1 MRTIYL
7 DYNATTPIAPSV
19 LEAMKPFFVEH
30 YGNPSSDHA
39 LGRAC
44 HFAIEDAREK
54 VANAIGAEPTEI
66 VFTSCGT
73 ESNNLALKGII
84 QRHAP
89 GSGAHFIVSAIEHPA
104 ISVTAEYLR
113 GIGYRLTVCPCD
125 SDGVVA
131 PESIQEA
138 IEERTVLVS
147 VMHANNETG
156 AVQPI
161 REIASICRRRGIPMH
176 TDAAQSVGKIPADVK
191 TLGVDMMTIVGH
203 KLYGPK
209 GIGALYVRRGLAI
222 EPVLHGAAHE
232 RGLRAGTENVPYI
245 VGLAKAC
252 ELASKALGESDIRL
266 AELRDR
272 LQAAL
277 VAHDPDV
284 IVHAHNAPRLP
295 NTLSIALPG
304 VSARAVLAKAAEI
317 CASTGA
323 ACHSGAAG
331 VSATLAAMG
340 VPAGLAAGTLRL
352 SLGWPTS
359 TEEID
364 MAAERLISAWE
375 SLAL

>member
-1 MRTIYL
+1 M
-7 DYNATTPIAPSV
+7 A
-19 LEAMKPFFVEH
+19 
-30 YGNPSSDHA
+30 G
-39 LGRAC
+39 
-44 HFAIEDAREK
+44 
-54 VANAIGAEPTEI
+54 AIGAEPTEI

-113 GIGYRLTVCPCD
+113 RMGYRMTVCPCD

-131 PESIQEA
+131 PEAIQEA

-161 REIASICRRRGIPMH
+161 REIAAVCRSRGIPIH
-176 TDAAQSVGKIPADVK
+176 TDAAQSVGKIPADVT

-222 EPVLHGAAHE
+222 DPIIHGAAHE
-232 RGLRAGTENVPYI
+232 RGLRAGTENVAYI
-245 VGLAKAC
+245 VGLGKAC
-252 ELASKALGESDIRL
+252 ELASRALGESDTRL

-277 VAHDPDV
+277 LAHDRDV
-284 IVHAHNAPRLP
+284 LVHADHAPRLP

-304 VSARAVLAKAAEI
+304 VSARELLAKVPEI

-323 ACHSGAAG
+323 ACHSGEAG
-331 VSATLAAMG
+331 ISATLAAMG
-340 VPAGLAAGTLRL
+340 VPAAVAAGTLRL

-359 TEEID
+359 TEEVD
-364 MAAERLISAWE
+364 LAAERLIGAWE
-375 SLAL
+375 SLSGR

>member
-19 LEAMKPFFVEH
+19 LETMKPFFVEH

-44 HFAIEDAREK
+44 HFAVEDAREK
-54 VANAIGAEPTEI
+54 IATAIGAEPQEI

-73 ESNNLALKGII
+73 ESNNLALKGIV
-84 QRHAP
+84 QRHPPA
-89 GSGAHFIVSAIEHPA
+89 SGAHLIISSVEHPA
-104 ISVTAEYLR
+104 ISETADYLR
-113 GIGYRLTVCPCD
+113 RIGYHLTVCPCD
-125 SDGVVA
+125 SEGVVA
-131 PESIQEA
+131 AEAVQEA
-138 IEERTVLVS
+138 IEQRTVLVS

-161 REIASICRRRGIPMH
+161 RKIASLCRSRGIPFH
-176 TDAAQSVGKIPADVK
+176 TDAAQSVGKIPTDVSV
-191 TLGVDMMTIVGH
+191 LGVDMMTIVGH

-209 GIGALYVRRGLAI
+209 GIGALFVRRGLAI
-222 EPVLHGAAHE
+222 DPILHGAAHE

-245 VGLAKAC
+245 VGLGKAC
-252 ELASKALGESDIRL
+252 ELAGKALHESDTRL

-277 VAHDPDV
+277 QSHSDDV
-284 IVHAHNAPRLP
+284 VVHSKGADRLP
-295 NTLSIALPG
+295 NTLSIGLPG
-304 VSARAVLAKAAEI
+304 VSARAVLEKVPEI

-323 ACHSGAAG
+323 ACHSGEAG
-331 VSATLAAMG
+331 ISATLAAMG
-340 VPAGLAAGTLRL
+340 VTAAVAAGTLRL

-364 MAAERLISAWE
+364 EAAERLIGAWE
-375 SLAL
+375 SMK